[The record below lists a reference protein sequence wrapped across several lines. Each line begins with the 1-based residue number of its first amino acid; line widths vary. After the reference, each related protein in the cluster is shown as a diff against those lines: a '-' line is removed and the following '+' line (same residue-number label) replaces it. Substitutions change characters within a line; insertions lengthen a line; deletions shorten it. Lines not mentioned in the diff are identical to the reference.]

1 MSGTILVQESVNGDL
16 NIFGRCC
23 RVILKFDRTRVFKIE
38 PVIMEILK
46 YIKLFYYRPASKV
59 LILTLE

>member
-1 MSGTILVQESVNGDL
+1 MSSTILVQESVNGDL

-23 RVILKFDRTRVFKIE
+23 RVILIFDRTRVFKIE
-38 PVIMEILK
+38 PVIMENLK
-46 YIKLFYYRPASKV
+46 YIKIFYYRPASKA